1 MKFLFPNPQNV
12 YVHDTPGDHLF
23 SRIGRSFS
31 HGCIRIE
38 QPIALAQYVLRD
50 QRQWSPEAIQAAMNA
65 GTEKH
70 VKITTPIPIHLTY
83 FTAWTDANGGLNFRD
98 DVYGYDG
105 VPPQAL
111 QLARR

>member
-1 MKFLFPNPQNV
+1 M
-12 YVHDTPGDHLF
+12 H
-23 SRIGRSFS
+23 
-31 HGCIRIE
+31 
-38 QPIALAQYVLRD
+38 
-50 QRQWSPEAIQAAMNA
+50 A

-105 VPPQAL
+105 APQAL
-111 QLARR
+111 RLARR